1 MRKVNVITKVL
12 LVLQLLSLASA
23 IVILL
28 LDDATNPFALLIAA
42 PFMLVAA
49 LLLIGLMIHLLANR
63 QYRLTIHLVTANL
76 LTLVVGC
83 VSIFFTSR
91 LYNDYMLS
99 SMSDTIP
106 YEMIPPHVIF
116 PDSTV
121 LDRVYVI
128 HHSVL
133 CRKHLFSNE
142 FVMIDNDYWNE
153 RNKGW
158 WQDYYTV
165 QLKQDTTV
173 KAHDISSIDIKMIG
187 VDRDSVIWMGSVGSS
202 QQFDY
207 RNHKVPADTIRFQYM
222 SSSGKPD
229 TIMVV
234 KAIN

>member
-1 MRKVNVITKVL
+1 MVL
-12 LVLQLLSLASA
+12 LVLQSLSLACA
-23 IVILL
+23 MVILL
-28 LDDATNPFALLIAA
+28 LDDATNPLALLIAT
-42 PFMLVAA
+42 PFVLVAA
-49 LLLIGLMIHLLANR
+49 LLLIGILIHLLAKR
-63 QYRLTIHLVTANL
+63 QFRHVLYLVGLNL
-76 LTLVVGC
+76 LILIIGF

-91 LYNDYMLS
+91 LYNDHMLR

-106 YEMIPPHVIF
+106 YEMIPTHVIL

-121 LDRVYVI
+121 LDKVYVI
-128 HHSVL
+128 HHSTL

-142 FVMIDNDYWNE
+142 FEMIDNDYWNE

-158 WQDYYTV
+158 WHDFYTV
-165 QLKQDTTV
+165 QLKQDTTDA
-173 KAHDISSIDIKMIG
+173 AHDIGSIDIQIIG

-207 RNHKVPADTIRFQYM
+207 RNHKVPADTIRFQYL

-229 TIMVV
+229 TIIVI